1 MKRNLTYSKHEES
14 YLTYNGSPEEY
25 LKKASKSLLPM
36 GDLTLVRQFCE
47 FSKFIEAL
55 LDRIPEAFS
64 FDLVMRPESELD
76 RIDLLHVLNVTW
88 RWHVMLVSRK
98 QPLTAHYAYAY
109 IMSWSCFCQ
118 TFFLTVFE
126 NPARSQDVRTLPAQK
141 YAFHQALGRLYNVD
155 ISDESIAQYNITDL
169 WDSMK
174 YFLIF
179 GAYTLPYSVDAKE
192 YLHAL
197 LYRYAS
203 FLTVEEPDLEAVMDN
218 PLFIQEINNNQERG
232 KRYGSAVMG
241 STTSAAADDGDEAYD
256 AYKSRTIPIQKEQHL
271 TSFFI
276 YEGELLFYHQFYR
289 ITISDML
296 FSFYEENPF
305 IIECMEEE
313 QEKEEEQEEQ
323 EEKKNN
329 KNGMGKIIVEKT
341 DYKSAW
347 YEFVMAVCQHP
358 RLEQTIVNDFKKDMM
373 YLYLYHGEKER
384 FVRTWPEAN
393 SDPNDILNQTRQSDQ
408 MEALRIQA
416 MTPNSILTAYREKG
430 IYEKESVFIT
440 LCAIKRWSAYKGYKN
455 HASLKELLIMEEF
468 YSVDELNQ
476 KVHRDKKEDSPLFLR
491 LFSVNYAMDGS
502 QIYKTLNFI
511 KALFLWMN
519 LMSKREASFA
529 NVIHKSL
536 LRIIPSF
543 NVI

>member
-1 MKRNLTYSKHEES
+1 MKRNLTYSKHEET
-14 YLTYNGSPEEY
+14 YLTYNGNPEEY

-36 GDLTLVRQFCE
+36 GDLTLVRQFTE
-47 FSKFIEAL
+47 FAKFIEAL

-76 RIDLLHVLNVTW
+76 RVDLLHVLNITW

-98 QPLTAHYAYAY
+98 QPLTSHYAYAY
-109 IMSWSCFCQ
+109 MMSWSCFCQ
-118 TFFLTVFE
+118 TFFLAVFE
-126 NPARSQDVRTLPAQK
+126 SPTRSHDVRTLPAQK
-141 YAFHQALGRLYNVD
+141 YVFHQTLGRLYNVD
-155 ISDESIAQYNITDL
+155 ISDEPIAKYNITDL

-179 GAYTLPYSVDAKE
+179 GAYTIPYSVDAKE

-203 FLTVEEPDLEAVMDN
+203 FLTVEEADLEAVMDN
-218 PLFIQEINNNQERG
+218 PLFIQEVNDIQRRG
-232 KRYGSAVMG
+232 KRYDSSA
-241 STTSAAADDGDEAYD
+241 AAADDDEAYD
-256 AYKSRTIPIQKEQHL
+256 AYKSRTIPIQKDQHL

-305 IIECMEEE
+305 IIECMEQEPE
-313 QEKEEEQEEQ
+313 KEHEHQQQEKE
-323 EEKKNN
+323 N
-329 KNGMGKIIVEKT
+329 KGIGKIMIAT
-341 DYKSAW
+341 DYKSVW
-347 YEFVMAVCQHP
+347 YEFVTAVCQHP

-408 MEALRIQA
+408 MEALRIQV
-416 MTPNSILTAYREKG
+416 MTPISILTAYKEKG

-440 LCAIKRWSAYKGYKN
+440 LCAIKRWSAYKKYKN
-455 HASLKELLIMEEF
+455 HAFLKELLIMEEF
-468 YSVDELNQ
+468 YNVDELNQ

-491 LFSVNYAMDGS
+491 LFSVNYVMDGS

-511 KALFLWMN
+511 EALFLWLN

-536 LRIIPSF
+536 LHIIPSF

>member
-1 MKRNLTYSKHEES
+1 
-14 YLTYNGSPEEY
+14 
-25 LKKASKSLLPM
+25 
-36 GDLTLVRQFCE
+36 
-47 FSKFIEAL
+47 

-256 AYKSRTIPIQKEQHL
+256 AYKSRTIPIQKLPKRHRNC
-271 TSFFI
+271 
-276 YEGELLFYHQFYR
+276 H
-289 ITISDML
+289 
-296 FSFYEENPF
+296 
-305 IIECMEEE
+305 
-313 QEKEEEQEEQ
+313 
-323 EEKKNN
+323 
-329 KNGMGKIIVEKT
+329 
-341 DYKSAW
+341 
-347 YEFVMAVCQHP
+347 
-358 RLEQTIVNDFKKDMM
+358 
-373 YLYLYHGEKER
+373 
-384 FVRTWPEAN
+384 VRV
-393 SDPNDILNQTRQSDQ
+393 R
-408 MEALRIQA
+408 R
-416 MTPNSILTAYREKG
+416 RE
-430 IYEKESVFIT
+430 
-440 LCAIKRWSAYKGYKN
+440 
-455 HASLKELLIMEEF
+455 
-468 YSVDELNQ
+468 
-476 KVHRDKKEDSPLFLR
+476 
-491 LFSVNYAMDGS
+491 
-502 QIYKTLNFI
+502 
-511 KALFLWMN
+511 
-519 LMSKREASFA
+519 
-529 NVIHKSL
+529 
-536 LRIIPSF
+536 
-543 NVI
+543 